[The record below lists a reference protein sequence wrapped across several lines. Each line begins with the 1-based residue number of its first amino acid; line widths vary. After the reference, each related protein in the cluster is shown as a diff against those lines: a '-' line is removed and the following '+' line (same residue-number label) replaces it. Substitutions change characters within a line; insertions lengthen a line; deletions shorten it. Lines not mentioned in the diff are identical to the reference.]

1 MVGMPGS
8 TYTLNSPP
16 GGVGY
21 GGDKDYGGITSPP
34 SCGRPLSACGEGLY
48 GVKGRGFLGR
58 SPPFGYPFDFAQ
70 GMAQGRLP
78 AAGGLAIAGS
88 AAVNLPMRTGH
99 HTATPTRLLILCTS
113 NSCRITSPQMLGNFP
128 QSPSPFDNPS
138 TLRLRSGQAPL
149 RTRLRATAPE
159 RTCAS

>member
-1 MVGMPGS
+1 MVRGISLGLLPGS
-8 TYTLNSPP
+8 IYTLNSPP

-58 SPPFGYPFDFAQ
+58 SPHFGYPFDSSTRLRTGFAQ

-78 AAGGLAIAGS
+78 PVRQWADPPIGVTGGS
-88 AAVNLPMRTGH
+88 
-99 HTATPTRLLILCTS
+99 
-113 NSCRITSPQMLGNFP
+113 Q
-128 QSPSPFDNPS
+128 
-138 TLRLRSGQAPL
+138 
-149 RTRLRATAPE
+149 
-159 RTCAS
+159 